1 MRIVPPDTRDIDP
14 QMRHEEAPAGE
25 AVPHT
30 APSIMQPMGV
40 SRAVSGNALAWLLL
54 LGAAGLL
61 PVIWSQTSSQA
72 GSQAGSQ
79 TWDQSAGVGTN
90 AEFHFI
96 RLEYVSQPWIRGR
109 LGRPWW
115 RLDWPA
121 AETHF
126 AQGLRRLT
134 QIDTGEG
141 RLVPL
146 TDDRVFDYP
155 WIYATQVGYWQ
166 LGDDETDRLREY
178 LLRGGFLVVDD
189 FYGPEQWSVF
199 RESMSRVFPERSIVE
214 IAEESAVLHVLYDLD
229 QRTQIPG
236 LRHLRR
242 GPGGEIVVQ
251 PQETG
256 PRWRGIYDDE
266 GRLLVAVNFNM
277 DIGDAWEHADMPEYP
292 EPMTA
297 LAYRFGINYIIY
309 AMTH

>member
-1 MRIVPPDTRDIDP
+1 
-14 QMRHEEAPAGE
+14 
-25 AVPHT
+25 
-30 APSIMQPMGV
+30 MQLMGK
-40 SRAVSGNALAWLLL
+40 SRAGFGTALAWLLS
-54 LGAAGLL
+54 LGVAGWL
-61 PVIWSQTSSQA
+61 PVTWSQIR
-72 GSQAGSQ
+72 SQ
-79 TWDQSAGVGTN
+79 TWGQTWDSSESAGAN

-96 RLEYVSQPWIRGR
+96 RLEYVNHRWARGGF
-109 LGRPWW
+109 GRPWW
-115 RLDWPA
+115 RQDWPA

-134 QIDTGEG
+134 GIDIGEG
-141 RLVPL
+141 RHLPL

-155 WIYATQVGYWQ
+155 WVYATQVGYWQ
-166 LGDDETDRLREY
+166 LSDDETERLREY

-189 FYGPEQWSVF
+189 FYGPQQWSVF
-199 RESMSRVFPERSIVE
+199 RESMKRVFPERSIVE
-214 IAEESAVLHVLYDLD
+214 IDEESAVLHVLYDLD

-256 PRWRGIYDDE
+256 PRWRGIHDDE